1 MTQAQ
6 KDLRKQLLCK
16 IHIHPKH
23 KEIKKNDAWEDFLIY
38 HFGVPSAKWLSI
50 SELNLVIEILNG
62 KEHTEV
68 SCDILGRN
76 LINPEMITQKQI
88 TQILAL
94 QESLG
99 WSDFDLLRFV
109 LKQAKCGFISVNS
122 LVNLTKKQ
130 ASKVITGL
138 EKIAVGYVK
147 KKDRKNL

>member
-38 HFGVPSAKWLSI
+38 HFGVQSAKWLSI

-99 WSDFDLLRFV
+99 YENKKLVS
-109 LKQAKCGFISVNS
+109 FIYRQIKKMIWNTNS
-122 LVNLTKKQ
+122 LYTLSKKE

-138 EKIAVGYVK
+138 EKIAVGYIK
-147 KKDRKNL
+147 KEKQR